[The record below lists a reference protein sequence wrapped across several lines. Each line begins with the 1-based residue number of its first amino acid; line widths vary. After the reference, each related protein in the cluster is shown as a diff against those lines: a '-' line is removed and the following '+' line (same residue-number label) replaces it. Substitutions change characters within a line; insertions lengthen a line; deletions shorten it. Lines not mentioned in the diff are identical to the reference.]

1 MSRPLA
7 LGLALALA
15 LPPLAT
21 VAQDA
26 TPERIVEGFGAW
38 EMRCQRID
46 PADTASALAC
56 EVTQETLLQ
65 GATQPVTR
73 LAIGRPAPDSPLTA
87 VVQMPLGLWLPAG
100 AELDL
105 GPAGGSHALDIL
117 RCLPQGCI
125 AEIPLTDA
133 MRAALSDETGSA
145 ADPTSAIVFEMQPGT
160 PARVPLVHT
169 GFASALA
176 ALESRLAATP

>member
-1 MSRPLA
+1 MSRSFA
-7 LGLALALA
+7 LGLALSLA
-15 LPPLAT
+15 LPPVALT
-21 VAQDA
+21 AQDA

-46 PADTASALAC
+46 PADPASALAC

-73 LAIGRPAPDSPLTA
+73 LAIGRPAPDAALTA
-87 VVQMPLGLWLPAG
+87 VVQMPLGLWLPGG
-100 AELDL
+100 AALDL
-105 GPAGGSHALDIL
+105 GPSGGSHALDIL

-133 MRAALSDETGSA
+133 MRAALSDESGTDA
-145 ADPTSAIVFEMQPGT
+145 TPTSAIVFEMQPGT
-160 PARVPLVHT
+160 PARVPLIHT
-169 GFASALA
+169 GFAAALA
-176 ALESRLAATP
+176 ALESRLPAP

>member
-1 MSRPLA
+1 MSRSLVV
-7 LGLALALA
+7 GLALALI
-15 LPPLAT
+15 PLSLS
-21 VAQDA
+21 AQEA

-73 LAIGRPAPDSPLTA
+73 VAIGRPAPDAPLSA
-87 VVQMPLGLWLPAG
+87 VVQMPLGLWLPSG
-100 AELDL
+100 AALDL
-105 GPAGGSHALDIL
+105 GPTGGSHALDIL

-125 AEIPLTDA
+125 AEIP
-133 MRAALSDETGSA
+133 
-145 ADPTSAIVFEMQPGT
+145 
-160 PARVPLVHT
+160 
-169 GFASALA
+169 
-176 ALESRLAATP
+176 